1 MTRVNIGQRLDTPV
15 DAAIALLG
23 AEARDGRLA
32 ICAGAGISIPAGLPD
47 GPELARRLDQ
57 RFQRVTG
64 YQCATPDDL
73 LSVADAAAGLPDGLA
88 AVQRLI
94 VELAPFSE
102 ASPQL
107 AHRLLA
113 LLLAEG
119 ALRLLLTNWDDCVE
133 RSWREFEHI
142 QAARNGIEAEN
153 LRGQFVLK
161 LHGCC
166 TQVDTLL
173 ITSEQLR
180 DAPLWTKIYF
190 QAELART
197 TMVFVGIGD
206 VADYAQKRITELA
219 GLVEHARVRLVSP
232 GIARHW
238 QGSEWE
244 KLLPTLPEARRIA
257 KTADDFL
264 DELAREW
271 VMELVADV
279 KSAPT
284 DLPAPWLNAVAEAF
298 VCFTSVQALT
308 WFRRATVGWKV
319 GESIVRAPAAAS
331 ALEAVGLLARCVG
344 STDVADIRFVPAS
357 AVLVDNERLD
367 LLLCVDRQTPRDIEN
382 AAAERARQV
391 AHRLGPQD
399 GLHFLVAAGS
409 VRGPKPRK
417 LEAVD
422 VVDPDAPV
430 DDLIGGDRRVP
441 VRLTYV
447 DDVLEAA

>member
-1 MTRVNIGQRLDTPV
+1 MNPGMRLDTPV
-15 DAAIALLG
+15 DATIVVLA

-47 GPELARRLDQ
+47 GPELARRLHQ

-88 AVQRLI
+88 AVQRVV
-94 VELAPFSE
+94 VELAPFAD

-113 LLLAEG
+113 VLLAEG

-133 RSWREFEHI
+133 RSCREFEHI
-142 QAARNGIEAEN
+142 QPARNEVEAEN

-166 TQVDTLL
+166 TEVDTLL
-173 ITSEQLR
+173 ITSEQLC

-190 QAELART
+190 QAELARA

-206 VADYAQKRITELA
+206 IANYAQKRITELA
-219 GLVEHARVRLVSP
+219 ELVEHARVRLVSP
-232 GIARHW
+232 SIARNW
-238 QGSEWE
+238 EGSEWE
-244 KLLPTLPEARRIA
+244 KLLPHLPEARRIE

-271 VMELVADV
+271 VMGLVAEV
-279 KSAPT
+279 KGEAT
-284 DLPAPWLNAVAEAF
+284 DNPAPWLDAVAESF
-298 VCFTSVQALT
+298 VCFTSVQALA
-308 WFRRATVGWKV
+308 WLRRAAVGWKV
-319 GESIVRAPAAAS
+319 GESVVRAPAAAS
-331 ALEAVGLLARCVG
+331 ALEAIGLLARCPE
-344 STDVADIRFVPAS
+344 STCVADIRFVPAS
-357 AVLVDNERLD
+357 AVLVGDERLD
-367 LLLCVDRQTPRDIEN
+367 LLLCADRQTPRDIEH
-382 AAAERARQV
+382 AATERARRV
-391 AHRLGPQD
+391 AGRLGPQD
-399 GLHFLVAAGS
+399 GLHILVAAGS
-409 VRGPKPRK
+409 VRGPKPRE
-417 LEAVD
+417 LEAID
-422 VVDPDAPV
+422 VLDPDAPV